1 VKPLDVMV
9 NISGTPC
16 CNTVLVI
23 KTGKTGCVCLLAAVY
38 MHPVIKINYSWVQ
51 CYNIQTTAR
60 LAKQLSI

>member
-23 KTGKTGCVCLLAAVY
+23 KTGKTGCVCWLQFICTL
-38 MHPVIKINYSWVQ
+38 
-51 CYNIQTTAR
+51 
-60 LAKQLSI
+60 